1 MAFLNATLLF
11 GFLAA
16 AIPIALHLLGR
27 REPKRVVFPA
37 VRFLTQ
43 RLETNRRRLQ
53 IRRWVLLA
61 MRIGLLVMLAVAL
74 ARPEVHRAAM
84 GTWLGIGALAVAAL
98 VVLAIALWALAT
110 GQSASL
116 RWALAGVGLVL
127 LLAAGGW
134 GAAAMAGGPRPVDNP
149 AASAAVA
156 ILIDNGPTSAYE
168 APGGKQRIAA
178 AREMATWLISRY
190 PIDSRFAVL
199 DRSARP
205 AAFAMDAAAVQR
217 RITQTAPLQ
226 TSRPLVERIEA
237 AVRLLRTSELP
248 RRALFILTDLTEG
261 GWGTGDTAE
270 ASAMLAAL
278 IAEEPRVTV
287 QVVDTGSAAYF
298 NRSLGSVELADATPP
313 RGVPTRLS
321 VEVQQEQGEAAA
333 TPSDRQLTVQLRV
346 FGDEAGLPI
355 ERDGQ
360 TVYPPLRAA
369 DRQTVRV
376 ADGQPTRVVLTFPP
390 LEVGTH
396 HAVIELVDADPLAI
410 DNRRYATVRVA
421 PPRRVLLIA
430 DDPEQREIM
439 ALILNPH
446 GIEDPRREYDIELG
460 STASLRDRSLD
471 EYAAVGLF
479 DPTLPPVLVRRE
491 IENWVRHGGQLF
503 VALGPAVDAEATSG
517 EVDWPLVGDPRRVWR
532 VPEPGTFLQIVRSGH
547 PAVEAFSS
555 FPGGAPWNAFRVHLY
570 WQLRDREQWS
580 GIMQYAG
587 TEHPALAERSVG
599 EGRVIA
605 LTTPL
610 PARVP
615 PARQWNDLLAASDA
629 WPVFILVQQI
639 FEDLSGGRMSEMNVT
654 VGQPVALAIAPEEA
668 SPSSDTAS
676 RFQLFA
682 PESPAVRIDAG
693 EGVIVPGAPLV
704 AGNYWLRGAG
714 GQQYGYSAN
723 LHESATRVARID
735 ADRLDAVLGA
745 ENYRLVRDRDD
756 VQWAEGEASDSRPLY
771 AGVMLV
777 VAGLFLLEQILS
789 NRFYQQG
796 RQPGAAAAGGKRATV
811 AAA

>member
-53 IRRWVLLA
+53 VRRWVLLA
-61 MRIGLLVMLAVAL
+61 MRVALLAMLAVAL
-74 ARPEVHRAAM
+74 ARPEVHRAAT
-84 GTWLGIGALAVAAL
+84 GTWLGIAALAVIAL
-98 VVLAIALWALAT
+98 VVLGLALWALAT

-116 RWALAGVGLVL
+116 RWALAAAGVVL

-134 GAAAMAGGPRPVDNP
+134 GAAAIAGGPRPVDTP

-168 APGGKQRIAA
+168 TPSGERRIDT
-178 AREMATWLISRY
+178 AREMATWLIGRY
-190 PIDSRFAVL
+190 RSDSRLAVL

-217 RITQTAPLQ
+217 RISQTEPLQ
-226 TSRPLVERIEA
+226 TTRPLIERIEA

-248 RRALFILTDLTEG
+248 RRALFILTDLTES
-261 GWGTGDTAE
+261 GWGATDD
-270 ASAMLAAL
+270 SAATLAAL

-298 NRSLGSVELADATPP
+298 NRFLGEVELADPTPP
-313 RGVPTRLS
+313 RGVPSTLS
-321 VEVQQEQGEAAA
+321 VEVHQEREQTSAPG
-333 TPSDRQLTVQLRV
+333 SDRQLTVQLRLH
-346 FGDEAGLPI
+346 GDEAGLPV
-355 ERDGQ
+355 ERDGEA
-360 TVYPPLRAA
+360 VYPPLRTT
-369 DRQTVRV
+369 DRQSIRI
-376 ADGQPTRVVLTFPP
+376 ADGQATRVVLSLPP

-396 HAVIELVDADPLAI
+396 HAVVELVDADPLAI

-421 PPRRVLLIA
+421 EPRRVLLVA

-439 ALILNPH
+439 ALILNPY
-446 GIEDPRREYDIELG
+446 GVEDPRREYDIDLA
-460 STASLRDRSLD
+460 STTSLRDRSFKQ
-471 EYAAVGLF
+471 YAAVGLF
-479 DPTLPPVLVRRE
+479 DPTLPPVLVRRQME
-491 IENWVRHGGQLF
+491 SWVREGGSLF
-503 VALGPAVDAEATSG
+503 VALGPAIDAEATSG
-517 EVDWPLVGDPRRVWR
+517 EVDWPLVGNPQRVWR
-532 VPEPGTFLQIVRSGH
+532 VPEPGTFLQILRSGH
-547 PAVEAFSS
+547 PAVETFSS

-570 WQLRDREQWS
+570 WQLRDRQQWS
-580 GIMQYAG
+580 AIMQYAG
-587 TEHPALAERSVG
+587 TDHLALAERNVG
-599 EGRVIA
+599 GGRVVA

-615 PARQWNDLLAASDA
+615 PSREWNDLLAAGDA

-639 FEDLSGGRMSEMNVT
+639 FEDLSGGRASEMNVT
-654 VGQPVALAIAPEEA
+654 VGQPVALSVSPEA
-668 SPSSDTAS
+668 AS
-676 RFQLFA
+676 RYQLFT
-682 PESPAVRIDAG
+682 PDSPAVPVDAG
-693 EGVIVPGAPLV
+693 EGVVVPGVPLV
-704 AGNYWLRGAG
+704 AGNYWLRGSG
-714 GQQYGYSAN
+714 GQRYGYSAD
-723 LHESATRVARID
+723 LPPSATRLARVD
-735 ADRLDAVLGA
+735 EDRLDTVLGA
-745 ENYRLVRDRDD
+745 ENYQVVRDRDD

-771 AGVMLV
+771 AGAMLV

-789 NRFYQQG
+789 NRFYPQG
-796 RQPGAAAAGGKRATV
+796 REPRPSVAAAGGKRATV